1 MLKTKTTKEE
11 NYRKGKNSGRE
22 AEEERRKDLKIFS
35 SKKKMRILYN
45 KQYKRKKS
53 KNQISGTVDLSAGGI
68 TNSKREQRGES
79 ER

>member
-11 NYRKGKNSGRE
+11 NCRKGKNSGRE
-22 AEEERRKDLKIFS
+22 AGEERRRDLKIFS
-35 SKKKMRILYN
+35 SKNMRILYN
-45 KQYKRKKS
+45 KYKRKES